1 MGDTYSM
8 RIWMKPEKMAQYGLT
23 PSDVTAVLNEQNIEA
38 PTGSLAESSDN
49 VFQYTMK
56 YKGRLKSTEEF
67 ENIVLRSQKDGSV
80 LRIKDI
86 AEVELGRESYSFHGE
101 SDGVPGVTF
110 YDISGSR
117 SQCNGSQRRNI
128 PSYWMKFQ
136 KTFLKVRNSFR

>member
-67 ENIVLRSQKDGSV
+67 ENIVLRSQKTVPYFGSKIL
-80 LRIKDI
+80 LRWNWEENHTVFTGKPT
-86 AEVELGRESYSFHGE
+86 EFPEL
-101 SDGVPGVTF
+101 P
-110 YDISGSR
+110 
-117 SQCNGSQRRNI
+117 
-128 PSYWMKFQ
+128 
-136 KTFLKVRNSFR
+136 L